1 MLAAARTKVEAMKHM
16 QLITATILFWSSVTA
31 SSTTAEAIKTSR
43 IVTLSGTITEIVFAL
58 GASDQVVGVDASSSY
73 PQAVNEMPKVSYH
86 RRLSAEGVLSLVPTL
101 VIATSEAGPPAAIE
115 HLRSAGVEL
124 LILPHEPT
132 VESALA
138 KIELIATTLG
148 ASKTGETLIARI
160 RAQLALA
167 RSSHPTQTAKI
178 KVLFIYA
185 RGQGTLN
192 VAGRATGADTIIE
205 LAGGVNAVQG
215 YEGYKPL
222 TSEAVIAAAPDVIL
236 LLDKG
241 LESIGGSPALWEL
254 PGLVLTPAGRQRR
267 VISLDGLLLLGF
279 GPRLGQAA
287 MTLQRDLYPTP
298 ASDERQ

>member
-1 MLAAARTKVEAMKHM
+1 MKHM
-16 QLITATILFWSSVTA
+16 QLITATILLWSSVTA
-31 SSTTAEAIKTSR
+31 RATTAEAIKTSR

-86 RRLSAEGVLSLVPTL
+86 RRLSAEGVLSLAPTL

-132 VESALA
+132 VESALS
-138 KIELIATTLG
+138 KIELIAKTLG

-236 LLDKG
+236 LLDKS
-241 LESIGGSPALWEL
+241 LESIGGSAALWEL
-254 PGLVLTPAGRQRR
+254 PGLVITPAGRQRR

>member
-16 QLITATILFWSSVTA
+16 QLIAATILFWSSVTA
-31 SSTTAEAIKTSR
+31 SSTTAEGIKTSR

-86 RRLSAEGVLSLVPTL
+86 RRLSAEGVLSLAPTL

-160 RAQLALA
+160 QAQLALA

-215 YEGYKPL
+215 YAGYKPL

-241 LESIGGSPALWEL
+241 LESIGGSAALWEL
-254 PGLVLTPAGRQRR
+254 PGLVLTPAGRKRR
-267 VISLDGLLLLGF
+267 VISLDGQLLLGF

>member
-1 MLAAARTKVEAMKHM
+1 MKHM
-16 QLITATILFWSSVTA
+16 QLITATILLWSSVTA
-31 SSTTAEAIKTSR
+31 RATTAEAIKTSR

-86 RRLSAEGVLSLVPTL
+86 RRLSAEGVLSLAPTL

-132 VESALA
+132 VESALS
-138 KIELIATTLG
+138 KIELIAKTLG

-241 LESIGGSPALWEL
+241 LESIGGSAALWEL

>member
-1 MLAAARTKVEAMKHM
+1 MLTAARTKVEAMKHM
-16 QLITATILFWSSVTA
+16 QLIVATILLWSPVTA
-31 SSTTAEAIKTSR
+31 RATTAEAIKTSR

-86 RRLSAEGVLSLVPTL
+86 RHLSAEGVLSLAPTL

-115 HLRSAGVEL
+115 HLRGAGVEL

-148 ASKTGETLIARI
+148 TSKIGKTLIARI

-167 RSSHPTQTAKI
+167 QSSHPTQTAKI

-215 YEGYKPL
+215 YTGYKPL

-241 LESIGGSPALWEL
+241 LESIGGSAALWEL
-254 PGLVLTPAGRQRR
+254 PGLALTPAGRQRR

-287 MTLQRDLYPTP
+287 MTLQQALYPTS